1 MYLGTASNEFEVSNG
16 KYLNA
21 RRWQIHLVTKGY
33 GMGKYKLVMF
43 DFDGTL
49 ADSFEWFIGTINK
62 VAELYDFKP
71 LDLGRLDEIRGYSP
85 RQMMAVTELPW
96 WKLPLVTR
104 EMRRLMSTRIDEI
117 PLFQGVNELFQDLR
131 REGTEIA
138 IVTSNAKE
146 NVVRVLGSENTALIS
161 YWGCGASMFGKQSKV
176 KAVLKA
182 SSLLINDA
190 VYVGDAISDSEM
202 AASLKIDFVGVAW
215 GYTKPEI
222 LQNHSKIPLLEEMND
237 LLSVISKD

>member
-1 MYLGTASNEFEVSNG
+1 
-16 KYLNA
+16 
-21 RRWQIHLVTKGY
+21 
-33 GMGKYKLVMF
+33 MGKYKLVMF

-49 ADSFEWFIGTINK
+49 ADSFEWFIGTINM
-62 VAELYDFKP
+62 VAERYDFKP
-71 LDLGRLDEIRGYSP
+71 LDLGRIDEIRGYSP

-117 PLFQGVNELFQDLR
+117 LPFQGVNELFQDLR

-146 NVVRVLGSENTALIS
+146 NVVRVLGAESTALIS

-182 SSLLINDA
+182 SRLSINDA
-190 VYVGDAISDSEM
+190 VYVGDAISDSKM
-202 AASLKIDFVGVAW
+202 AASLKMDFVGVAW

-222 LQNHSKIPLLEEMND
+222 LQRHSKIPLIREMND
-237 LLSVISKD
+237 LLSVVSKD